1 MALLAIFIVGNA
13 IAVPYLQDNRT
24 RNRQRNASS
33 QQVSADG
40 KRAAGKGANAS
51 ANGGGAKGA
60 NASGKNANGKNAI
73 TAQPIFADEDSIPDS
88 LLHPRWPIQRTQP
101 ITLSDL
107 YQSPLD
113 LDRPENMRY
122 QVEYNDTLDRYV
134 IGNRMGNTWLS
145 TPIMMTPSEYRT
157 WSEMQERNAYF
168 RKQNDEIYKAKG
180 KEKFDFTDMHF
191 DLGPAEKIFGPGGIR
206 VKTQG
211 SAELKFGVK
220 TKSIDNPSLPIRNR
234 KTTMMDFDEK
244 INLNV
249 NGRVG
254 DKMNL
259 LNYNTDATFDYDA
272 QNMKLKYDGKEDEII
287 KLVEAGNVSF
297 PANSSLI
304 RGASSLFGIRT
315 DMQFGKLKLQTV
327 ISQKKSSSKSVSSKG
342 GVQLTPFEKNVADY
356 EENKHFFLS
365 RYFRNRYDGWMQKLP
380 NLTTGIT
387 INRVEIWVTNK
398 TGSTDNTRNIVA
410 LTDLG
415 ETEKLSNPMWTAG
428 GTVPSNRANTEYDAM
443 VSQYASARDV
453 NQTSSTL
460 EGAGLVGGDDFE
472 KLESARLLNSSE
484 YTVNSAMGY
493 VSLRTQLQTDQVLA
507 VAYEYTYGGVT
518 YQVGEFASDITDTK
532 QCLFV
537 KSLKNTSNNP
547 QQGNWD
553 LMMKNVYNL
562 ASQVEKE
569 KFRLDIKFQSDTTG
583 VYLTYIPEKEV
594 KQTPLIKVLGAD
606 RLDNNNNAHSNGYFD
621 YVEGYT
627 VSGGSVFIPKVE
639 PFGSYIYQYLKGKGI
654 DDEKA
659 RSYAFTELYDS
670 TKTVAKQIAEK
681 NKYLLV
687 GQFKGS
693 SANVISL
700 GAVNVPQGSVV
711 VTAGGVT
718 LSEGSDYSVDYN
730 AGEVTIL
737 NQSIIDA
744 RTPVNVSLESNTDYG
759 MTRKTMFGLNWEYD
773 FSKNFQLSGT
783 FQHLS
788 EQPLLTNKCRWATS
802 LSTTPSGAST

>member
-40 KRAAGKGANAS
+40 KRAAG
-51 ANGGGAKGA
+51 KGA

-259 LNYNTDATFDYDA
+259 NLNYNTDATFDYDA

-415 ETEKLSNPMWTAG
+415 ETIG
-428 GTVPSNRANTEYDAM
+428 RAH
-443 VSQYASARDV
+443 V
-453 NQTSSTL
+453 
-460 EGAGLVGGDDFE
+460 
-472 KLESARLLNSSE
+472 
-484 YTVNSAMGY
+484 
-493 VSLRTQLQTDQVLA
+493 
-507 VAYEYTYGGVT
+507 
-518 YQVGEFASDITDTK
+518 
-532 QCLFV
+532 
-537 KSLKNTSNNP
+537 
-547 QQGNWD
+547 
-553 LMMKNVYNL
+553 
-562 ASQVEKE
+562 
-569 KFRLDIKFQSDTTG
+569 
-583 VYLTYIPEKEV
+583 
-594 KQTPLIKVLGAD
+594 
-606 RLDNNNNAHSNGYFD
+606 
-621 YVEGYT
+621 
-627 VSGGSVFIPKVE
+627 
-639 PFGSYIYQYLKGKGI
+639 
-654 DDEKA
+654 
-659 RSYAFTELYDS
+659 
-670 TKTVAKQIAEK
+670 
-681 NKYLLV
+681 
-687 GQFKGS
+687 
-693 SANVISL
+693 
-700 GAVNVPQGSVV
+700 
-711 VTAGGVT
+711 
-718 LSEGSDYSVDYN
+718 
-730 AGEVTIL
+730 
-737 NQSIIDA
+737 
-744 RTPVNVSLESNTDYG
+744 
-759 MTRKTMFGLNWEYD
+759 
-773 FSKNFQLSGT
+773 
-783 FQHLS
+783 
-788 EQPLLTNKCRWATS
+788 
-802 LSTTPSGAST
+802 

>member
-40 KRAAGKGANAS
+40 KQAAG
-51 ANGGGAKGA
+51 KGA

-73 TAQPIFADEDSIPDS
+73 TAQPIFADEDSVPDS

-259 LNYNTDATFDYDA
+259 NLNYNTDATFDYDA

-484 YTVNSAMGY
+484 YTGDSVEA
-493 VSLRTQLQTDQVLA
+493 
-507 VAYEYTYGGVT
+507 
-518 YQVGEFASDITDTK
+518 
-532 QCLFV
+532 
-537 KSLKNTSNNP
+537 NTN
-547 QQGNWD
+547 
-553 LMMKNVYNL
+553 
-562 ASQVEKE
+562 
-569 KFRLDIKFQSDTTG
+569 I
-583 VYLTYIPEKEV
+583 
-594 KQTPLIKVLGAD
+594 
-606 RLDNNNNAHSNGYFD
+606 
-621 YVEGYT
+621 
-627 VSGGSVFIPKVE
+627 
-639 PFGSYIYQYLKGKGI
+639 
-654 DDEKA
+654 
-659 RSYAFTELYDS
+659 
-670 TKTVAKQIAEK
+670 
-681 NKYLLV
+681 
-687 GQFKGS
+687 
-693 SANVISL
+693 
-700 GAVNVPQGSVV
+700 
-711 VTAGGVT
+711 
-718 LSEGSDYSVDYN
+718 
-730 AGEVTIL
+730 
-737 NQSIIDA
+737 
-744 RTPVNVSLESNTDYG
+744 
-759 MTRKTMFGLNWEYD
+759 
-773 FSKNFQLSGT
+773 
-783 FQHLS
+783 
-788 EQPLLTNKCRWATS
+788 
-802 LSTTPSGAST
+802 